1 MNKVKPF
8 FWVEIGASEKRADVR
23 KICDKRHF
31 HLPNQFLGK
40 VIYMWG
46 NDLSPPPLEPDR
58 LRGLPKS
65 MSNPT
70 EQ

>member
-1 MNKVKPF
+1 MNKVQPF

-40 VIYMWG
+40 VIKFQV
-46 NDLSPPPLEPDR
+46 NTISLSKVMTFLYV
-58 LRGLPKS
+58 G
-65 MSNPT
+65 
-70 EQ
+70 Q